1 MSGVIIEENRGPRSV
16 DENQGELPAVL
27 TVAEVAEL
35 LRVNRNT
42 VYDLFQ
48 RREIPGGRKV
58 GRCIRFS
65 RDAVVMW
72 LKGNHRDSHSSGSL
86 E

>member
-1 MSGVIIEENRGPRSV
+1 MIGNETVG
-16 DENQGELPAVL
+16 NQGHQPGDTEPNLPAVL

-42 VYDLFQ
+42 VYELFQ
-48 RREIPGGRKV
+48 RKEIPGGRKV

-65 RDAVVMW
+65 RDAVVQW
-72 LKGNHRDSHSSGSL
+72 LQGNVLTSH
-86 E
+86 

>member
-1 MSGVIIEENRGPRSV
+1 MLKSDNIVNHEAQPGIESV
-16 DENQGELPAVL
+16 SEMPTVL
-27 TVAEVAEL
+27 TVDEVAQL

-42 VYDLFQ
+42 IYELFQ

-65 RDAVVMW
+65 RDVVVMW
-72 LKGNHRDSHSSGSL
+72 LQGNCRDSRSHRR
-86 E
+86 

>member
-1 MSGVIIEENRGPRSV
+1 MVGNEIAG
-16 DENQGELPAVL
+16 NQGYQRESMEPNLPEVL

-42 VYDLFQ
+42 VYELFQ
-48 RREIPGGRKV
+48 RKEIPGGRKV

-65 RDAVVMW
+65 RDAVVQW
-72 LKGNHRDSHSSGSL
+72 LQGNVLTSH
-86 E
+86 

>member
-1 MSGVIIEENRGPRSV
+1 MAGNETAG
-16 DENQGELPAVL
+16 NQGHQLGDTKPNPPAVL

-42 VYDLFQ
+42 VYELFQ
-48 RREIPGGRKV
+48 RNEIPGGRKV

-65 RDAVVMW
+65 RDTVVQW
-72 LKGNHRDSHSSGSL
+72 IQGNVLTSH
-86 E
+86 

>member
-1 MSGVIIEENRGPRSV
+1 MLENERTEKGGEQYEGEIVS
-16 DENQGELPAVL
+16 ELPAVL
-27 TVAEVAEL
+27 TVSEVARL

-42 VYDLFQ
+42 VYELFQ

-65 RDAVVMW
+65 RDAVVQW
-72 LKGNHRDSHSSGSL
+72 LQGNVLTSH
-86 E
+86 